1 MIRRPRLILLRETWG
16 AVRKG
21 TQMDD
26 RTREVA
32 RLWTLA
38 QPAVS
43 AFVASLVRSIH
54 ARDDILQD
62 VAVAVLDSAGAYDPS
77 RTLSGRAL
85 GVARNQVRLY
95 LRRQGADRLIFDQAA
110 LDNLEQAFGEI
121 RPRDVRMLDYLGEC
135 LELLEGRVRRLC
147 ELRYTKDLKPAAI
160 APLVGM
166 SANGVAK
173 TLQRVRERLRECLE
187 TKAAL
192 DGF

>member
-1 MIRRPRLILLRETWG
+1 
-16 AVRKG
+16 
-21 TQMDD
+21 MDD
-26 RTREVA
+26 RTREVT

-43 AFVASLVRSIH
+43 AFVASLVRNIH

-62 VAVAVLDSAGAYDPS
+62 VAVAVLDSAGGYDPS
-77 RTLSGRAL
+77 RPFVAWAMGI
-85 GVARNQVRLY
+85 ARNQVRLY
-95 LRRQGADRLIFDQAA
+95 LRRQGRDRLVFDQAV
-110 LDNLEQAFGEI
+110 LDNLEAAFAEI

-135 LELLEGRVRRLC
+135 IARVEGRGRRLC
-147 ELRYTKDLKPAAI
+147 ELRYSGDLKPAAI

-173 TLQRVRERLRECLE
+173 ALQRVRELLRECVE

-192 DGF
+192 DGY

>member
-1 MIRRPRLILLRETWG
+1 
-16 AVRKG
+16 
-21 TQMDD
+21 MDD

-54 ARDDILQD
+54 ARDDVLQD
-62 VAVAVLDSAGAYDPS
+62 VAVAVLDSASAYDPS
-77 RTLSGRAL
+77 RPFVAWAM

-95 LRRQGADRLIFDQAA
+95 LRRQGRDRLVFDQAA
-110 LDNLEQAFGEI
+110 LDNLERAFAEI

-135 LELLEGRVRRLC
+135 VALLEGRVRRLC
-147 ELRYTKDLKPAAI
+147 ELRYTGDLKPAAI
-160 APLVGM
+160 APLLEM
-166 SANGVAK
+166 SANSVAK
-173 TLQRVRERLRECLE
+173 GLQRVRALLRECVE
-187 TKAAL
+187 TKAAV